1 MKIIIPRDFV
11 EDYNETIFQT
21 SVSSN
26 PFKSSSLSLSLSLSL
41 FLSLS
46 PNINLLILILL
57 LYNIKQVFCLKSLRF
72 FITKKSW
79 KTSKN
84 KMFLNSY
91 PKILVWRQEGKGQLG
106 LRIGMIFS
114 NLLGNNVAIDNI
126 YQFKHSDYGLS
137 RHSQIHR
144 LLLHWNSG
152 FFRMKP
158 ILWK

>member
-1 MKIIIPRDFV
+1 M
-11 EDYNETIFQT
+11 
-21 SVSSN
+21 
-26 PFKSSSLSLSLSLSL
+26 
-41 FLSLS
+41 
-46 PNINLLILILL
+46 
-57 LYNIKQVFCLKSLRF
+57 YNIKQVFCLKSLRF

-158 ILWK
+158 ILWKWLVVFLSFIQVFCKKDYLKNLAKFTRKTPVLESLFNKVTGLRAVTSLK